1 MIVPVL
7 VATLVA
13 GASFIGIALASQRGP
28 VAPPRGGSS
37 INASPPEALLGVTSR
52 PAPRVDVVPPRSLPA
67 SDPVSLDIEAID
79 VHSDLHHVGLDAAG
93 AIETPSGA
101 LYDHAAWYKHSPAPG
116 SVGPAIILG
125 HVDSAADGPS
135 VFFRLGEL
143 RRGDRISVTRV
154 NGSVASFV
162 VDAVKSYAKDDF
174 PTKLVYGD
182 LEHAGLRLV
191 TCGGEFDEVA
201 GHYRDNIVVFARLV
215 P

>member
-1 MIVPVL
+1 MIVPLL
-7 VATLVA
+7 VGMLVA
-13 GASFIGIALASQRGP
+13 GASFIGIALASQRG
-28 VAPPRGGSS
+28 VVTPPRGGPDE
-37 INASPPEALLGVTSR
+37 IA
-52 PAPRVDVVPPRSLPA
+52 PAPEGVRDEVSPVQRPDVVPFRSLPA
-67 SDPVSLDIEAID
+67 PDPVALDIDAID

-93 AIETPSGA
+93 AIDTPSGA
-101 LYDHAAWYKHSPAPG
+101 LYDQAAWYKHSPAPG

-143 RRGDRISVTRV
+143 ARGDRISVTGAD
-154 NGSVASFV
+154 GSVASFV

-182 LEHAGLRLV
+182 LDHAGLRLV

-201 GHYRDNIVVFARLV
+201 GHYRDNIVVFASLTS
-215 P
+215 